1 MGLVPEL
8 FLTAAQP
15 KPLVS
20 VCIANYNGA
29 TMLRDCLDSV
39 LRQEGDIT
47 LEIIVHDDASTDASV
62 EVLSDY
68 PEVRLLQSSKNVG
81 FCKANNR
88 MVAIAAGRYVLLLN
102 NDAALLPDALATLL
116 AAENTSPSTQILTLP
131 QYDWESGRLVDRG
144 CLLDPFY
151 TPVPNLNLQ
160 RSEVAYVIGACL
172 WISRAAWV
180 ELGGFPEW
188 MESIGEDLY
197 LCCQARIRG
206 LSVQALKTSGYRHR
220 QGVSFGGNR
229 VADGRLQTNFRRRY
243 LSERNRLVTALLCS
257 PAWLRWPW
265 WAVLAL
271 ALLLE
276 AFLLSLS
283 RRSGDVCQRIY
294 WPATRDSVSLWRTA
308 TASGRA
314 IPLPGDIG
322 TRRFLAAFVPWPAK
336 LRLLFRHGVPRIEG

>member
-1 MGLVPEL
+1 M
-8 FLTAAQP
+8 TTTDSQ
-15 KPLVS
+15 PLVS

-29 TMLRDCLDSV
+29 NMLRECLDSV
-39 LRQEGDIT
+39 LGQEGDID
-47 LEIIVHDDASTDASV
+47 LEIIVHDDASIDASA
-62 EVLSDY
+62 EVLSEY
-68 PEVRLLQSSKNVG
+68 PDVRLLQSSQNVG
-81 FCKANNR
+81 FCVANNR
-88 MVAIAAGRYVLLLN
+88 MVAIAGGRYVLLLN
-102 NDAALLPDALATLL
+102 NDAALFPDALATLL
-116 AAENTSPSTQILTLP
+116 AAEYISPSRQILTLP
-131 QYDWESGRLVDRG
+131 QYDWSSGRLVDRG

-151 TPVPNLNLQ
+151 TPVPNLDPQ

-172 WISRAAWV
+172 WISRAAWA

-229 VADGRLQTNFRRRY
+229 VSHGQLRTNFRRRY
-243 LSERNRLVTALLCS
+243 LSERNRMVTALLCS

-271 ALLLE
+271 ALFLE
-276 AFLLSLS
+276 ALLLSLT
-283 RRSGDVCQRIY
+283 RRSGDVFQRIY
-294 WPATRDSVSLWRTA
+294 WPATRDSASLWRTA

-314 IPLPGDIG
+314 IPLPGDIS